1 MSKEEISP
9 NSNKLLLGKHFRNKR
24 RWNALPCQVATPVT
38 YLLSEMSEG
47 LSSSQICEP
56 VVYGTL
62 RTCCHQPKIILLIH
76 LGFPSSCVRQRIA
89 SQLFCNNTAK
99 IWTDLEKKK
108 IRRMNY
114 ISRVKDL
121 FYVLKISF
129 ITHTRSLIS
138 TNFWN
143 TKKPANNFLWHTC
156 KEECF

>member
-99 IWTDLEKKK
+99 IWTDLEKKRSEGWITFHGSK
-108 IRRMNY
+108 IY
-114 ISRVKDL
+114 STC
-121 FYVLKISF
+121 LKS
-129 ITHTRSLIS
+129 HLSLIPEVS
-138 TNFWN
+138 SVPTFE
-143 TKKPANNFLWHTC
+143 TQKTC
-156 KEECF
+156 Q